1 MFCPSPFA
9 YDRRIKELQQ
19 VMREEADAIDSG
31 VAALNKHYEEQIQRL
46 QEQQFTEKELNS
58 LQVALILAKDEFDF
72 TPADNLLKKIE
83 QTLKNSEAKCK
94 NCGANTGFHLNIP
107 NAIEAWNARNH
118 SEIPNSS
125 IGEKI
130 IDAIIENKLFSV
142 INPRTNKE
150 IKKTLVV
157 WSSATN
163 EILEAVVAE
172 EICKQHKTEE
182 E

>member
-1 MFCPSPFA
+1 MKNELGIEVKCDNCYLKFDCNLPIENACRINGQHLSFMPSIEA
-9 YDRRIKELQQ
+9 CSTRIKEL
-19 VMREEADAIDSG
+19 
-31 VAALNKHYEEQIQRL
+31 K
-46 QEQQFTEKELNS
+46 EQQFT
-58 LQVALILAKDEFDF
+58 
-72 TPADNLLKKIE
+72 
-83 QTLKNSEAKCK
+83 
-94 NCGANTGFHLNIP
+94 
-107 NAIEAWNARNH
+107 WNARNH